1 MDSNDAVIATRPK
14 NGDSVRGDYATRWK
28 PGQSGNPGGRPKR
41 MPLTDVT
48 REKLPQK
55 IPDDPQGRT
64 YAEAIVDKLI
74 AMAIG
79 GDIAAIRE
87 LHDRA
92 EGKARQTIDLGSAAL
107 RDAYERLTPEE
118 SQAWLRD
125 GKAPAWWTR
134 GEPMSD
140 EANS

>member
-1 MDSNDAVIATRPK
+1 MTK
-14 NGDSVRGDYATRWK
+14 NLKQSVESVRPDYATRWK

-41 MPLTDVT
+41 TPLIDACRDVLGEPVPGDPT
-48 REKLPQK
+48 GRTFARAIAEKLA
-55 IPDDPQGRT
+55 G
-64 YAEAIVDKLI
+64 
-74 AMAIG
+74 MALA
-79 GDIAAIRE
+79 GDIRAASE
-87 LHDRA
+87 LADRA

-125 GKAPAWWTR
+125 GKPPAWWTQ
-134 GEPMSD
+134 GELMNG